1 MKKHVILSS
10 VLLLLMAACTNDN
23 KLAPKEQQKVEDQ
36 VAKDQAAQDSMEA
49 VIMQQIEA
57 TTTDTAVAQ
66 KP

>member
-1 MKKHVILSS
+1 MM
-10 VLLLLMAACTNDN
+10 LLGACTNDN

-57 TTTDTAVAQ
+57 TTSDSAAAPQ
-66 KP
+66 P